1 MKKQTQKDDNKPRE
15 FGSKPFSTLRGFHA
29 ESPQKREEPKKSAP
43 PPPVAPPEPD
53 DASLFFRAVSDV
65 KPLHPR
71 RKPAAGAAKKAVPE
85 QPPPAALDEAER
97 REFFAAL
104 KMLKLD
110 VTFRD
115 GVSTAAGA
123 PRALPVNRLRELKRG
138 TIRIV
143 RELDLHGLT
152 REEALVEL
160 ARFVSTAHR
169 QGEKALL
176 VITGKGNNSPGEPV
190 LQGAVVGWL
199 REKGKAMVAEFAPAP
214 RDLGGSGAIVVFLR
228 RPGKEEE

>member
-1 MKKQTQKDDNKPRE
+1 MKKQTKKDDSKPKE

-29 ESPQKREEPKKSAP
+29 ESPQKREEPKKSEP
-43 PPPVAPPEPD
+43 PLPVAPPEPD

-65 KPLHPR
+65 KPLRSR
-71 RKPAAGAAKKAVPE
+71 RPAAASPAGKPAPE
-85 QPPPAALDEAER
+85 PPPPAALDEEER
-97 REFFAAL
+97 REFLDAL
-104 KMLKLD
+104 RSLKLD

-115 GVSTAAGA
+115 GIPAAAGA
-123 PRALPVNRLRELKRG
+123 PRPLPINRLRELKRG
-138 TIRIV
+138 AIRIV

-160 ARFVSTAHR
+160 ARFVTSAHR

-199 REKGKAMVAEFAPAP
+199 REKGKMMVAEFAPAP

-228 RPGKEEE
+228 RPGKEEG